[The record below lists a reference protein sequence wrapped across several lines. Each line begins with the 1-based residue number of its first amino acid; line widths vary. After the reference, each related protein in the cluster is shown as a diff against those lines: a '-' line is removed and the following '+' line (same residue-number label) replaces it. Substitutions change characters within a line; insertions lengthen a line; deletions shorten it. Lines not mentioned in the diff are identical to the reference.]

1 MNGHKRDYI
10 ADMKMKEGHFLYTS
24 ESVCLGH
31 PDKLCDY
38 ISDTILD
45 ACLEQDKDAKVACET
60 CVKNNLC
67 MVFGEIN
74 TNAKLNVEQLVR
86 NAVKTVGYDHIDKG
100 MDYKSMTV
108 IVHLD

>member
-1 MNGHKRDYI
+1 MEYVQ
-10 ADMKMKEGHFLYTS
+10 AMEMKEGEFLFTS
-24 ESVCLGH
+24 ESVCSGH

-45 ACLEQDKDAKVACET
+45 ACLAQDPDSKVACET
-60 CVKNNLC
+60 SVKNNLC

-74 TNAKLNVEQLVR
+74 TKAQINVEQLVR
-86 NAVKTVGYDHIDKG
+86 GAVKKVGYDDVNKG